1 MTLEVTRATLPK
13 WATRLAVFDLETT
26 GIDVET
32 SRIVTANV
40 SMLDEHG
47 QVVDRHDWIADP
59 GVEIPE
65 GATAVHGITTAQA
78 REVGRRAADV
88 VDEVVFTLRTVLAD
102 SYAVVVYN
110 APYDFTLLDR
120 ECARHGIRPLG
131 EPGAVVDPLV
141 IDRRVDRYRKGKRTL
156 TAASDHYGVTLTDA
170 HNAGADAI
178 AAGRVALALAERYAD
193 DLAFDAAS
201 LHRAQVDW
209 HDEQCASF
217 EDYMRRTRDPHFT
230 ARRGW
235 PLIPIPAHPTLF

>member
-1 MTLEVTRATLPK
+1 VTLETTRATLPA

-40 SMLDEHG
+40 SILDELG

-65 GATAVHGITTAQA
+65 GASAVHGITTEEA
-78 REVGRRAADV
+78 RAVGRRAADV
-88 VDEVVFTLRTVLAD
+88 VDEVVFTLRTVMSD
-102 SYAVVVYN
+102 SYAVVAYN

-120 ECARHGIRPLG
+120 ECHRHGIRPLG
-131 EPGAVVDPLV
+131 QPGPVVDPLV

-156 TAASDHYGVTLTDA
+156 TAATGHYGVTLTDA

-178 AAGRVALALAERYAD
+178 AAGRVALALAERYAA
-193 DLAFDAAS
+193 DLAFDARA
-201 LHRAQVDW
+201 LHREQIAW

-217 EDYMRRTRDPHFT
+217 EEYMRTRHDPHFT

-235 PLIPIPAHPTLF
+235 PLIPVPAHPTLF

>member
-1 MTLEVTRATLPK
+1 MTLETTRATLPA

-40 SMLDEHG
+40 SILDDRG
-47 QVVDRHDWIADP
+47 QVLDRHDWIADP

-65 GATAVHGITTAQA
+65 GASAVHGITTEQA
-78 REVGRRAADV
+78 RSVGRRAADV
-88 VDEVVFTLRTVLAD
+88 VDEVVSALRSVLAD
-102 SYAVVVYN
+102 AYAVVVYN

-120 ECARHGIRPLG
+120 ECTRHGIRPLG
-131 EPGAVVDPLV
+131 APGAVVDPLV

-156 TAASDHYGVTLTDA
+156 TAASAHYGVTLVDA
-170 HNAGADAI
+170 HNAGADAV

-193 DLAFDAAS
+193 DLAFDAVA

-217 EDYMRRTRDPHFT
+217 EDYMRTRHDPQFT

-235 PLIPIPAHPTLF
+235 PLIPVPAHPTLF